1 MAQPEFQGSTV
12 NRTFQTEADRYA
24 NQTRAPG
31 EQRQRSRSIHNFYS
45 DGSVVR
51 EHVHDNARSGGQQFS
66 HVIGGWNPDGSR
78 WGRQD

>member
-1 MAQPEFQGSTV
+1 MAQPQYEGSSV
-12 NRTFQTEADRYA
+12 NRTFQTRDDRFA

-31 EQRQRSRSIHNFYS
+31 EQRQRSRSIHHYYD

-66 HVIGGWNPDGSR
+66 HIIGGWSADGTQ
-78 WGRQD
+78 WGR